1 MSRADD
7 TRRRLLT
14 QARLAFAAKGHDGVS
29 LQRDVLGP
37 SGVSNGSFYH
47 QFDDKTDL
55 LVATLED
62 AAEAGQIALRETIG
76 ADVDA
81 DPVERARRGFE
92 MWFALVDGAE
102 DLFRIQLRER
112 ENRDPRVRELIR
124 GLRRRWVASI
134 AGALGE
140 RSEATSVDPELIA
153 RIVASL
159 TYGVLAEYLDAPPE
173 ERAALR
179 STLIATLPEF
189 VVGGVAALDGP
200 S

>member
-29 LQRDVLGP
+29 LQRDILEP

-47 QFDDKTDL
+47 QFADKTEL

-62 AAEAGQIALRETIG
+62 AASAGQIVLRETIDI
-76 ADVDA
+76 DVDG

-92 MWFALVDGAE
+92 IWFTLVDGAE

-112 ENRDPRVRELIR
+112 ENPDPRVRELIR
-124 GLRRRWVASI
+124 ELRRRWVASI
-134 AGALGE
+134 SATLRE
-140 RSEATSVDPELIA
+140 RSAAVSVDPDLIA
-153 RIVASL
+153 RIIASL
-159 TYGVLAEYLDAPPE
+159 AYGILAEYLDSAPD

-179 STLIATLPEF
+179 SVFVTTLPEF
-189 VVGGVAALDGP
+189 VVAGVAALDAEN
-200 S
+200 